1 MPVDRRDEDQRSE
14 IDKREFTV
22 NLIAVGFCI
31 LGVSRHQIPLVYG
44 ENQPLS
50 TLKGIGQDL
59 RILVGY
65 PFGPIQEVNHQ
76 IPPVHGAEGP
86 DHAIML
92 NPIVDSC
99 LARIPAVSTR
109 VYRWPRQ
116 MKGLSTASRVVPG
129 RESTT
134 ERSKPRMRFTKVDL
148 PTLGRPTIARRR
160 GRTIS
165 SSSSTVTSLSPAG
178 KALTT
183 WSINSVRPSP
193 CSADRGKTSFKP
205 RS

>member
-86 DHAIML
+86 DHAIIL
-92 NPIVDSC
+92 NPIVDSS
-99 LARIPAVSTR
+99 LAANSGGVHQGIPLAFAARQESTI
-109 VYRWPRQ
+109 
-116 MKGLSTASRVVPG
+116 GLS
-129 RESTT
+129 
-134 ERSKPRMRFTKVDL
+134 
-148 PTLGRPTIARRR
+148 I
-160 GRTIS
+160 
-165 SSSSTVTSLSPAG
+165 
-178 KALTT
+178 KA
-183 WSINSVRPSP
+183 
-193 CSADRGKTSFKP
+193 
-205 RS
+205 